1 MKSARMLFTILTIA
15 AGCNSDPPLPASED
29 ERDLSVSGDLSA
41 ADPSRPDLARPDLAV
56 KRGWTRLEVPDTSWL
71 NAVWGSGP
79 NDVYAVGLNGVI
91 LHSTGDDVWTQQKTG
106 RANELTSVFGS
117 SASDIYAVEASA
129 VLHSTGDGHW
139 SVVPNIQPAGTGGLG
154 HIWMS
159 SPTSIYV
166 SGDTSRAV
174 PAYPTGG
181 VNIFR
186 WQAPNLVREFA
197 LAEHHIAGLF
207 GTDATDLWAVGSFE
221 QGGGTHGLV
230 LHSPGDGT
238 WTRQSF
244 EPDTGTLYLGILNA
258 VWSSSKGDVYAAS
271 GRSRYESYGIFR
283 CSGRGTRWRR
293 ETDKMNPPTVYG
305 LWGSGPMDVWAVG
318 LSKDGPRY
326 NGLVLRS
333 KGDGNWT
340 PDSDVTAADLA
351 DHPLAAVWGSRF
363 GDVYAVGH
371 GGLILHKRE

>member
-1 MKSARMLFTILTIA
+1 MKSARILFTILTIT
-15 AGCNSDPPLPASED
+15 AGCHSDPPLPPNED
-29 ERDLSVSGDLSA
+29 HGEPDLSA
-41 ADPSRPDLARPDLAV
+41 PVDLAEADLSQPDLAV
-56 KRGWTRLEVPDTSWL
+56 QRGWTRREVPDTSWL

-79 NDVYAVGLNGVI
+79 KDVYAVGLNGVI

-106 RANELTSVFGS
+106 RSNGLTSVFGS
-117 SASDIYAVEASA
+117 SATDVYAVESDA

-139 SVVPNIQPAGTGGLG
+139 SVVANIEPAGAGGLG
-154 HIWMS
+154 QIWLS
-159 SPTSIYV
+159 SPTNIYV
-166 SGDTSRAV
+166 AGDTSRSS

-186 WQAPNLVREFA
+186 WKAPNLVREFA

-221 QGGGTHGLV
+221 QGGGTLGMV
-230 LHSPGDGT
+230 LHSTGDGS
-238 WTRQSF
+238 WTKQKF
-244 EPDTGTLYLGILNA
+244 EPDMGSLYLGILNA
-258 VWSSSKGDVYAAS
+258 VWSSSKGDVYVAS

-283 CSGRGTRWRR
+283 SSGRGTPWRR
-293 ETDKMNPPTVYG
+293 ETDKMNPPTIYG

-318 LSKDGPRY
+318 LAKDGPRY
-326 NGLVLRS
+326 NALILRS

-340 PDSDVTAADLA
+340 LDADIRAADLG

>member
-1 MKSARMLFTILTIA
+1 MLFTILTIA
-15 AGCNSDPPLPASED
+15 AACNRDPALPPD
-29 ERDLSVSGDLSA
+29 DDGRERDLSASGDLA
-41 ADPSRPDLARPDLAV
+41 GADMSRPDIPG
-56 KRGWTRLEVPDTSWL
+56 KRGWTRREVPDTSWL

-79 NDVYAVGLNGVI
+79 KDVYAVGLNGVI

-106 RANELTSVFGS
+106 RANALSSVFGS
-117 SASDIYAVEASA
+117 SATDVYAVESNA

-139 SVVPNIQPAGTGGLG
+139 SVVANIQPAGTGGLS

-159 SPTSIYV
+159 SPTNVYV
-166 SGDTSRAV
+166 SGDTSRSA

-186 WQAPNLVREFA
+186 WQAPNLVTEFA
-197 LAEHHIAGLF
+197 RAEHHIAGFF

-221 QGGGTHGLV
+221 QGGGTHGMV
-230 LHSPGDGT
+230 LHSTGDGT
-238 WTRQSF
+238 WTEQSF

-283 CSGRGTRWRR
+283 CSGRGTPWRR
-293 ETDKMNPPTVYG
+293 ETDRMNPPTING

-318 LSKDGPRY
+318 LAKDGPRY
-326 NGLVLRS
+326 NALILRS
-333 KGDGNWT
+333 QGDGSWT
-340 PDSDVTAADLA
+340 PDSDITAAELA
-351 DHPLAAVWGSRF
+351 EHPLAAVWGSRF